1 MLEVIFNFL
10 VFDVCSKIL
19 ETLGGVI
26 DFVLGKIEGEKK

>member
-10 VFDVCSKIL
+10 VFDVISKIL